1 METPFYL
8 HISIVR
14 ACTLYSYTIYIMM
27 AWVMA
32 NPPFLCNIYI
42 YIYKYM
48 IDFINLYG
56 FMFQW
61 RLPAVFPMCQEND
74 P

>member
-1 METPFYL
+1 
-8 HISIVR
+8 
-14 ACTLYSYTIYIMM
+14 MM

-48 IDFINLYG
+48 IDFINLCG